1 MKFFYV
7 WALMRAS
14 FVLIVIP
21 IYACKALFRKRQK
34 CAKWHQR
41 FLCMYAI
48 LAAGASQASFFVIPE
63 ISPSD
68 ISCIIK
74 NGSNRSHFLFKRG
87 FVISLSRRTVLP
99 RYPIP

>member
-14 FVLIVIP
+14 FVLIVIL
-21 IYACKALFRKRQK
+21 IYARKALFRKRQK

-48 LAAGASQASFFVIPE
+48 LAAGASQGAFVDFSE
-63 ISPSD
+63 TSLSD
-68 ISCIIK
+68 ISCITKKK
-74 NGSNRSHFLFKRG
+74 NGCNINTLHPLDMVAGTGLEPATSGL
-87 FVISLSRRTVLP
+87 
-99 RYPIP
+99 